1 MTDSIMYV
9 GKVWGEESI
18 SNYHAYLIRGEFQNG
33 TKPPSMNA
41 FSCGSQSQHLYHFRR
56 VAEEKYISP
65 WIGLLN
71 SVGRSSNFTCLQRG
85 KERERASSKN
95 RSSSGPGPC
104 QQKLRNVGKFR
115 PRNFRVPLHHH
126 LLLLLPRSLQPTL
139 SWRSQALDLCLT
151 LGLSLL

>member
-1 MTDSIMYV
+1 MTDSVMYV

-41 FSCGSQSQHLYHFRR
+41 FSCRSQSQHLYHFSR
-56 VAEEKYISP
+56 VAEEKCISP

-85 KERERASSKN
+85 KERERELHRKIDLHLVRDLAN
-95 RSSSGPGPC
+95 RSFATSESSGQETSGSRFIIISFCSFPAHFNPHYLGEV
-104 QQKLRNVGKFR
+104 KL
-115 PRNFRVPLHHH
+115 
-126 LLLLLPRSLQPTL
+126 
-139 SWRSQALDLCLT
+139 
-151 LGLSLL
+151 